1 MAAGSSF
8 VRRGL
13 LYSSPFLVHYSIIR
27 LTWLSFLDSNGEL
40 CRQRTLSPFRTN
52 FLKSCDSSDTLNL
65 YHLLIVDHPSSQYSQ
80 LHTDTFGWYLLTRST
95 PEKMSLPSEA
105 RFRTYFPGETF
116 TIGKQPFVD
125 T

>member
-1 MAAGSSF
+1 MAARSSF

-13 LYSSPFLVHYSIIR
+13 LYSSPFLVHYYPIDLALFPR
-27 LTWLSFLDSNGEL
+27 FNGEL
-40 CRQRTLSPFRTN
+40 CQQRTLFPFRTN

-65 YHLLIVDHPSSQYSQ
+65 YHQLIVDHPSSQYSQ

-116 TIGKQPFVD
+116 TIGKQPFVN